1 MSRKAI
7 FAVAILALLAAA
19 APMPLAAQSS
29 VKKISVLTNY
39 VFHGRHS
46 PLFVGVEKGFYK
58 EAGFDVEISPASGS
72 GFVVT
77 AVDAGKADF
86 GLADAGVVVQN
97 LSKGARVKAIS
108 VFMDASTA
116 GLASMKPYSSLEEL
130 KGTTIAASPA
140 DNARVILPVVFSFKG
155 LDPSSVH
162 WKASDPSVYISL
174 LLSNEVDLFTA
185 AFDGDMPNLERVTAA
200 QGKKPHFLPFADYGY
215 DVFGFFLIAKEE
227 RTRTNPDEIERF
239 RLATAKAVQYAIA
252 NPEEAATIM
261 VKLNPTMRRE
271 TVLAQWTRAM
281 SAMKTDYVKTHG
293 YGAATADRLQR
304 TIDLT
309 KTALKLQ
316 TNIGPQELFFRLGD
330 RK

>member
-1 MSRKAI
+1 MSRKTI
-7 FAVAILALLAAA
+7 FAAAILALLAAA
-19 APMPLAAQSS
+19 TPMPLAAQSS

-130 KGTTIAASPA
+130 KGTT
-140 DNARVILPVVFSFKG
+140 K
-155 LDPSSVH
+155 
-162 WKASDPSVYISL
+162 
-174 LLSNEVDLFTA
+174 
-185 AFDGDMPNLERVTAA
+185 
-200 QGKKPHFLPFADYGY
+200 
-215 DVFGFFLIAKEE
+215 
-227 RTRTNPDEIERF
+227 
-239 RLATAKAVQYAIA
+239 
-252 NPEEAATIM
+252 
-261 VKLNPTMRRE
+261 
-271 TVLAQWTRAM
+271 
-281 SAMKTDYVKTHG
+281 
-293 YGAATADRLQR
+293 
-304 TIDLT
+304 
-309 KTALKLQ
+309 
-316 TNIGPQELFFRLGD
+316 
-330 RK
+330 